1 MVVVEAI
8 ETIADQD
15 ISDLPML
22 YEAIDP
28 EALDA
33 VVQSRG
39 PHGQWTDCEVTFTYH
54 GCEVAVR
61 SHGVIENQRADKPQ

>member
-8 ETIADQD
+8 ETIADQG

-22 YEAIDP
+22 YEAVGS

-54 GCEVAVR
+54 GYEVAVW
-61 SHGVIENQRADKPQ
+61 SYGAIENQRADKPQ